1 MFKFLPPL
9 AAALLLSA
17 CAAPAQKPAAAP
29 DTHTSRQALD
39 WPGSYAGVLPC
50 ADCPGIGIQLT
61 LGADGSYE
69 LSQLYQDRQTRPD
82 IVRGR
87 FHWLP
92 GDGSIE
98 LEGQGSRWRV
108 GEDRLFMLDA
118 DGQPVT
124 GPLAEHY
131 ILKRVAP

>member
-9 AAALLLSA
+9 AAAILLSA
-17 CAAPAQKPAAAP
+17 CVAPAQKPAAAP
-29 DTHTSRQALD
+29 DAHTSRQSLD

-50 ADCPGIGIQLT
+50 ADCPGINLKLT
-61 LGADGSYE
+61 LGADGQYE
-69 LSQLYQDRQTRPD
+69 LSRQYQDRQARPD

-87 FHWLP
+87 FQWLP
-92 GDGSIE
+92 GDGGIQ
-98 LEGQGSRWRV
+98 LEGDGSRWRV
-108 GEDRLFMLDA
+108 GENRLFMLDTN
-118 DGQPVT
+118 GQTIT